1 MLQEREKIQVWD
13 PLVRMFHWLLVACFG
28 VAYILEDEFINLHLL
43 VGSIVLGLVLF
54 RLIWGVVGTQH
65 ARFAEFFPSWPSI
78 RAHLRD
84 LVCLRPSF
92 HRGHTPAGSVM
103 IFLLLICLILL
114 TASGMALY
122 GLEGGGG
129 MLAAVVDAIPR
140 RFDMFIRDAHAFI
153 ADFLVFL
160 IIIHVGGVILESL
173 LQRQNLVVA
182 MMTGRKYVAQKEDKI

>member
-1 MLQEREKIQVWD
+1 MFRRMLQEREKIQVWD
-13 PLVRMFHWLLVACFG
+13 PLVRVFHWLLVACFG
-28 VAYILEDEFINLHLL
+28 TAYILEDELINLHLL

-54 RLIWGVVGTQH
+54 RLVWGIVGTQH

-84 LVCLRPSF
+84 LAHLRSSF
-92 HRGHTPAGSVM
+92 HHGHTPAGSAM
-103 IFLLLICLILL
+103 IFLLLVCLMLL
-114 TASGMALY
+114 TASGVALY

-129 MLAAVVDAIPR
+129 MLAVMVDAMPR

-160 IIIHVGGVILESL
+160 IIIHVG
-173 LQRQNLVVA
+173 A
-182 MMTGRKYVAQKEDKI
+182 